1 MIPSTVYQ
9 LVQPVS
15 KVKKDTI
22 HNTFC
27 QQGAERFCNST
38 DLLLHTLSTNSHFN

>member
-27 QQGAERFCNST
+27 QQGAERFRKST
-38 DLLLHTLSTNSHFN
+38 DLSTRSTRTLN